1 MAKVLIDIRDIER
14 IENDLIHIIDNLESY
29 NINELKDTLNDTLE
43 RYKKTIKQ
51 DDAKQKN
58 EFKKFV
64 YDLMKNEK
72 DKEKNNKLYVF
83 YKQIDSLQLNKNE
96 TYFDYYF
103 KEFL

>member
-14 IENDLIHIIDNLESY
+14 IENDLIHIIDNLETY

-51 DDAKQKN
+51 DNTKQKN
-58 EFKKFV
+58 EFKKFI
-64 YDLMKNEK
+64 YDMMKGEK

-83 YKQIDSLQLNKNE
+83 YKQIDSLQLNENE